1 MKDRYFNY
9 MRRKKYL
16 EDLDDDND
24 GVPDVTVDVLD
35 AKEVADECKQFYCFT
50 SQLSIFLPQLPLP
63 SSPAVH
69 LAQG

>member
-1 MKDRYFNY
+1 

-35 AKEVADECKQFYCFT
+35 AKEVADECKHFYCFT
-50 SQLSIFLPQLPLP
+50 SQL
-63 SSPAVH
+63 
-69 LAQG
+69 